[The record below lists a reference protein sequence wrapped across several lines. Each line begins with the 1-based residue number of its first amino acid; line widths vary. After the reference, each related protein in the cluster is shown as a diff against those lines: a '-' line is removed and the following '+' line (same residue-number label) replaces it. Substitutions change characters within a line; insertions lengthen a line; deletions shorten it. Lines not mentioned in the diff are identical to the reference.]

1 MKPNEANVQYCIEHA
16 DFVNGLWE
24 KRGRQVGDWVCEL
37 VGETED
43 IQLIAEPP
51 ADLTL
56 YDTDSPVFPLVW
68 LPSEGDVLAIL
79 WGLETSGDNYN
90 SISLFGDNDGYAAQD
105 RARAAEGVGETRLIA
120 LLELLR
126 AVEGDDGL

>member
-1 MKPNEANVQYCIEHA
+1 MKPNEVNAKYCLKNA
-16 DFVNGLWE
+16 KFVNGLLE
-24 KRGRQVGDWVCEL
+24 GRGWQVGDWVCEL
-37 VGETED
+37 VGERED

-56 YDTDSPVFPLVW
+56 YDTGNHVFPLVW

-79 WGLETSGDNYN
+79 WGLETNGDNYN

-126 AVEGDDGL
+126 VVSDDA